1 MQQVED
7 RIIEKLQALLRLARD
22 AGATEAEASLALE
35 RAHALLLKH
44 GLEMADV
51 EEDGSEPS
59 AVFEDAWDG
68 LLGQTWIASLVNVVG
83 RHHYCRVLR
92 SNSTGKLIVVG
103 RKVNVRFTY
112 ELSMWLVRQVS
123 NLASA
128 DWAAREWTGE
138 TKGLREREWRQS
150 FIYGV
155 LNRLDERL
163 GEQRADEE
171 GQRSDARALVVH
183 YEAENKD
190 FMAQHYPNLGHAR
203 SVPLHVEA
211 YRSGVNAGDG
221 VSVNPASRQV
231 RSGQ

>member
-51 EEDGSEPS
+51 EENGSGPS

-68 LLGQTWIASLVNVVG
+68 LLGQQWIAVLVNAVG
-83 RHHYCRVLR
+83 RHHYCRVIR
-92 SNSTGKLIVVG
+92 SLHTGKLIVIG

-112 ELSMWLVRQVS
+112 ELSMWLIRQVS

-138 TKGLREREWRQS
+138 AKGLREKEWRQS

-163 GEQRADEE
+163 KEQKASEE
-171 GQRSDARALVVH
+171 GLRSDVRALVVR
-183 YEAENKD
+183 YDDENRD
-190 FMAQHYPNLGHAR
+190 FVSEHYPNLTQGR
-203 SVPLHVEA
+203 SVPLHAEA
-211 YRSGVNAGDG
+211 YRSGVHAGDG
-221 VSVNPASRQV
+221 VSINPVSRQV
-231 RSGQ
+231 R

>member
-51 EEDGSEPS
+51 EENGSEPS

-68 LLGQTWIASLVNVVG
+68 LLGQQWIGILVNIVG
-83 RHHYCRVLR
+83 QHHYCRVIR
-92 SNSTGKLIVVG
+92 SHQTGKLIVIG

-112 ELSMWLVRQVS
+112 ELSMWLIRQVS

-155 LNRLDERL
+155 LNRLGERL
-163 GEQRADEE
+163 KEQKADEE
-171 GQRSDARALVVH
+171 GLRSDVRALVVR
-183 YEAENKD
+183 YDDENRD
-190 FMAQHYPNLGHAR
+190 FVSEHYPNLTRGR
-203 SVPLHVEA
+203 SVPLHAEA
-211 YRSGVNAGDG
+211 YNSGVRAGDG
-221 VSVNPASRQV
+221 VSINPASRQV
-231 RSGQ
+231 KGV